1 MAVTVPTSYAE
12 ASALAA
18 PPRRAVPSSVPRIS
32 VASPASPALPAARGT
47 AGAAGQRTA
56 RDRSHKAAATQAAF
70 EALQATLRPLYDQAC
85 VLALAVARGDVSEA
99 AAWAMLHLSPASRAV
114 LDPLCTAGCTAAHAV
129 QPRPPNGWRR
139 SCRCSAAFYL
149 RSTWAR
155 ELDAWD
161 RALPALDQAIR
172 KRLAPVLARS
182 GTQAEIA
189 AACRDADPAGI
200 LTSAERRA
208 IALEEIAWWTRL
220 HARLPEERRDA
231 A

>member
-1 MAVTVPTSYAE
+1 MAVTVLNAYAE

-18 PPRRAVPSSVPRIS
+18 PPAPAVPSGSREPV
-32 VASPASPALPAARGT
+32 VATSASPALPAARGT
-47 AGAAGQRTA
+47 AGVGGQRTA
-56 RDRSHKAAATQAAF
+56 RDRSLKAVATQAAF

-85 VLALAVARGDVSEA
+85 VLALAVARGEVNEA

-129 QPRPPNGWRR
+129 HPRPAAGWRR
-139 SCRCSAAFYL
+139 HCRCSAAFYL
-149 RSTWAR
+149 RSAWAR
-155 ELDAWD
+155 ELEAWD

-182 GTQAEIA
+182 GTQAAIA